1 MSGDNMNRKNIGWDR
16 ANRMPMAAVIALAGL
31 LGATSAFAQGVTAD
45 FKVTTLGYVNDNASV
60 GGTINRG
67 GIQSGKS
74 VVVDLTYTYS
84 FIAEMTETIPGTT
97 TTVLVFVP
105 ARCLPGVTLTDA
117 ACYHQS
123 GPNAG
128 QPKALGGQI
137 WESSYQTQTVTTEPQ
152 TVTRTMT
159 GASSMTAITEP
170 TIEKGRLNP
179 KGKITGYNWLSVQSI
194 VPTPELV
201 DPNLV
206 PSGYTVVSVTI
217 NTVDYT
223 AYLIDANGS
232 QIPDTVMTGRLQ

>member
-1 MSGDNMNRKNIGWDR
+1 MWVVRVLAVCG
-16 ANRMPMAAVIALAGL
+16 MAAS
-31 LGATSAFAQGVTAD
+31 ATVASAQVTAD
-45 FKVTTLGYVNDNASV
+45 FKVTSVGYANDTASV

-84 FIAEMTETIPGTT
+84 FVAEMTETIPGTT

-105 ARCLPGVTLTDA
+105 ARCLLGVTLTDA

-123 GPNAG
+123 GVNAG
-128 QPKALGGQI
+128 QPKALGGAI
-137 WESSYQTQTVTTEPQ
+137 WEASYQTQTVTTEPQ
-152 TVTRTMT
+152 TVTHTMT

-179 KGKITGYNWLSVQSI
+179 KGKITGYNWVSTQSI
-194 VPTPELV
+194 VPTPEIV
-201 DPNLV
+201 DPALV

-217 NTVDYT
+217 NTVEYT
-223 AYLIDANGS
+223 AYLIDANGI
-232 QIPDTVMTGRLQ
+232 QIPDTVVTGRLQ

>member
-1 MSGDNMNRKNIGWDR
+1 MSKQQGSFSVWVAVMVAVCG
-16 ANRMPMAAVIALAGL
+16 MAA
-31 LGATSAFAQGVTAD
+31 SASVASAQVTAD
-45 FKVTTLGYVNDNASV
+45 FKVTSVGYANDIASV

-84 FIAEMTETIPGTT
+84 FVAEKTETIPGTT

-105 ARCLPGVTLTDA
+105 ARCILGVSLTDA

-128 QPKALGGQI
+128 QPKALGGAI

-152 TVTRTMT
+152 TVTHTMT
-159 GASSMTAITEP
+159 GSTSMTAITEP

-179 KGKITGYNWLSVQSI
+179 KGKITGYNWLSTRSI
-194 VPTPELV
+194 VPTPEIV
-201 DPNLV
+201 DPALV

-223 AYLIDANGS
+223 TYLIDANGI
-232 QIPDTVMTGRLQ
+232 QIPDTVVTGRLQ